1 MAWRQRLTLPATHD
15 EMLAS
20 PPSIE
25 SIDALGI
32 KNRLP

>member
-1 MAWRQRLTLPATHD
+1 MEHAD

-25 SIDALGI
+25 SIDVLGM